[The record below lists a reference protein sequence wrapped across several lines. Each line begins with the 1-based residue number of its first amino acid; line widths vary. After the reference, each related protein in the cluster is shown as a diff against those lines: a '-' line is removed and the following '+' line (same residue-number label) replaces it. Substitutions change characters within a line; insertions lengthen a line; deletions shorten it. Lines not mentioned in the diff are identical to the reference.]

1 MVNGEYVELKIR
13 FPSELYVRLQNLC
26 GREKSIEKSIITLI
40 DHCSLCE
47 SFKQC
52 AKVNVATS

>member
-1 MVNGEYVELKIR
+1 MVSGKYVELKIS
-13 FPSELYVRLQNLC
+13 FPSELYVRFRSLC
-26 GREKSIEKSIITLI
+26 GGEKSIEQSIITLI

-52 AKVNVATS
+52 AKVNEATS